1 MVPVA
6 CHKTARQN
14 LLVRPEN
21 RSCWWCD
28 LLNHPLRR
36 KRHKEDT
43 SMNPFDW
50 WLKIYE
56 MWMDLWFEVRAL
68 RECHNQNRSRLELI
82 EKALRKEGI
91 IS

>member
-1 MVPVA
+1 
-6 CHKTARQN
+6 
-14 LLVRPEN
+14 
-21 RSCWWCD
+21 
-28 LLNHPLRR
+28 
-36 KRHKEDT
+36 
-43 SMNPFDW
+43 MNPFEW